1 MKIFSTGDQKDI
13 IEQTQHLPTPFLV
26 IDLEQIRENIRQ
38 IRQALPQAALFYAVK
53 CNTDPR
59 VLATVQQM
67 NAGFEIASI
76 SEAQMVL
83 QRGAR
88 AERIICFHPVKS
100 PDFLRFLHHRRIDV
114 LAADS
119 IDELDKLA
127 AHAPGSR
134 IVIRVSVPN
143 DGSLVPLS
151 RKFGAEPKQATELFR
166 YAVARGLVPYGIT
179 IHVGSQCERLETWSR
194 ALTICQQVYRQT
206 SSADV
211 NLSLISLGG
220 GLPASYTNNSLSL
233 AAIGKL
239 TNETVSQWELPV
251 GCTISVEPGRAVV
264 ASAGTLIVTVIGLA
278 DRAAGS
284 WAYIDAGVYHGLFEA
299 APVAGRIPYPIT
311 VKHSDRQ
318 MRVYNVGGPTCDGF
332 DLPFERL
339 SLPELRI
346 GDRIAIRYAG
356 AYTSAITTEFNG
368 FSAPTVHYLE
378 DIV

>member
-1 MKIFSTGDQKDI
+1 MKTLSTGNQEDI
-13 IEQTQHLPTPFLV
+13 LELTQHLPTPLLV
-26 IDLEQIRENIRQ
+26 IDLEQVRENIRQ

-76 SEAQMVL
+76 SEAKMVL
-83 QRGAR
+83 QRGAPV
-88 AERIICFHPVKS
+88 ERILCFHPVKS

-134 IVIRVSVPN
+134 VVIRVSVPN

-151 RKFGAEPKQATELFR
+151 RKFGAEPDQATELFR
-166 YAVARGLVPYGIT
+166 YAAARGLVPYGIT

-194 ALTICQQVYRQT
+194 ARTICQQVYRQT
-206 SSADV
+206 SSTGI

-220 GLPASYTNNSLSL
+220 GFPVPYTNDSLSL
-233 AAIGKL
+233 AAIGEV
-239 TNETVSQWELPV
+239 TNDALAELAISAN
-251 GCTISVEPGRAVV
+251 CAISVEPGRAVV
-264 ASAGTLIVTVIGLA
+264 ANAGTLIATVIGLA
-278 DRAAGS
+278 ERTDGS

-311 VKHSDRQ
+311 VRHSDRQ
-318 MRVYNVGGPTCDGF
+318 VRVYNVGGPTCDGF

-339 SLPELRI
+339 RLPELRI
-346 GDRIAIRYAG
+346 GDRIAVRYAG
-356 AYTSAITTEFNG
+356 AYSTAMTTEFNG
-368 FSAPTVHYLE
+368 FSAPTIHYLE
-378 DIV
+378 DIL